1 MKYPIKHQ
9 TTGCLLAPL
18 LFVALLAGGCK
29 GFLDEE
35 ASSIMVDGNFYKTE
49 ADAEAAVVSAYDILN
64 DTWNIYWRGIY
75 LVAELPSDN
84 AEAGQGVSNANI
96 FALDDFTFGSVND
109 RINAFYFSTYRAIKE
124 ANVAVDKIPGI
135 AFDEGRKNRMLA
147 EARFVRALMYH
158 NLVRLFGGVP
168 LVLSPV
174 KSLAEVEAGRSS
186 VADVYAQIIAD
197 ATFAETHLDG
207 ANEAASRGRATKAS
221 AKALLADVY
230 LTQKEYAKAAA
241 KAKEIIDDPNH
252 DLFGNYF
259 DLFKPENRF
268 NSEFLFAVQYK
279 GLTGTV
285 NGFEFAL
292 YLPRT
297 TIALPGGG
305 TVSGNSA
312 DVPTQEFYDS
322 YKAGDLRRDRTF
334 FTAYD
339 AGAGEATFR
348 PHWYKYFDPS
358 AIRTLG
364 QGTLNYA
371 IFRYAEI
378 LLVYAEA
385 LSEVNGGP
393 TAEAYEALNMVRRRA
408 YGKPIGTPDANVDLA
423 GLSKQA
429 FADAVLD
436 ERRWEFGFENKRW
449 FDLLRTGK
457 MLAVL
462 RGKGKNP
469 ADHQMLLP
477 IPQRELDLNPKN

>member
-1 MKYPIKHQ
+1 MKHQ
-9 TTGCLLAPL
+9 TIGYLLAA
-18 LFVALLAGGCK
+18 ALLSGGCT

-35 ASSIMVDGNFYKTE
+35 ASSVMVEGSFYKTE
-49 ADAEAAVVSAYDILN
+49 ADAEAAIVSTYDGLN
-64 DTWNIYWRGIY
+64 DTWNIYWRGLY
-75 LVAELPSDN
+75 LLAELPSDN

-109 RINAFYFSTYRAIKE
+109 RINAFYVSTYGAIKE
-124 ANVAVDKIPGI
+124 ANVALDRIPTI

-158 NLVRLFGGVP
+158 NLVRLFGEVP
-168 LVLSPV
+168 LVVQPV
-174 KSLAEVEAGRSS
+174 KSLAEVDAGKAT
-186 VADVYAQIIAD
+186 VQDIYDQIIAD
-197 ATFAETHLDG
+197 AVFAETHLNET
-207 ANEAASRGRATKAS
+207 NEAAHRGRATKAS

-230 LTQKEYAKAAA
+230 LTQKEYAKAAE
-241 KAKEIIDDPNH
+241 KAKEIIDSPNH
-252 DLFGNYF
+252 ALFADYF

-279 GLTGTV
+279 GLTGTS

-297 TIALPGGG
+297 TIPLPGGG

-339 AGAGEATFR
+339 AGAGQATFR

-358 AIRTLG
+358 AIRNLG

-371 IFRYAEI
+371 VFRYAEM

-385 LSEVNGGP
+385 ANEINNGP
-393 TAEAYEALNMVRRRA
+393 TAEAYEALNKVRRRA
-408 YGKPIGTPDANVDLA
+408 YGKPIATPDAGVDLS
-423 GLSKQA
+423 GLSKQD
-429 FADAVLD
+429 FAEAVLD

-449 FDLLRTGK
+449 FDLVRTGTMVTTLQAK
-457 MLAVL
+457 N
-462 RGKGKNP
+462 KNP
-469 ADHQMLLP
+469 AEHHALLP
-477 IPQRELDLNPKN
+477 IPQRELDVNPNLTQNNGYE